1 MVTVTRCGET
11 RESGTIPPPTRAST
25 PAGERDDPLAAGSAR
40 REIDR
45 LLIGGRLGKR
55 IKFAVDSGDELLAPA
70 EAELRTV
77 IRGTGDAI
85 EEGDIVTLYLLIANA
100 STGEVLYSD
109 YNTGAP
115 DQVPFDRRTFFM
127 LHQMMDGAT
136 YGSRV
141 VALADYQGLLR
152 SSSRNREVSNPDD
165 PFLMIA
171 DFMNQQEPIPPARSQ
186 QVVDVAPWTQPRVIE
201 RGGLP
206 AGLDFDGIREPA
218 LDEPVQ
224 RVILGEGLG
233 PRITRT
239 SGVALEFLGSVY
251 GAALPFDDTFGRNP
265 RAEGQLPLLSRGWSI
280 GLDGVREGSRV
291 LLQVPP
297 ALSQTPRGRP
307 PFIPE
312 FTTVWFVIDVVE
324 VHNGFP

>member
-1 MVTVTRCGET
+1 MVTFTGCGEP
-11 RESGTIPPPTRAST
+11 RESATTPPPTQAST
-25 PAGERDDPLAAGSAR
+25 PAGELDASPAAGSSR

-55 IKFAVDSGDELLAPA
+55 VKFAVGSGDELLAPA

-77 IRGTGDAI
+77 VRGGGDVI
-85 EEGDIVTLYLLIANA
+85 EEGDIVTLYVLIANA
-100 STGEVLYSD
+100 STGEILHSD
-109 YNTGAP
+109 HATGAP

-152 SSSRNREVSNPDD
+152 STSSNREVSNPDD

-171 DFMNQQEPIPPARSQ
+171 DFMKEQEPIPPARTHK
-186 QVVDVAPWTQPRVIE
+186 VVDVGPWTQPRVIE

-206 AGLDFDGIREPA
+206 AGLDFEGIREPA

-224 RVILGEGLG
+224 RVILREGLG

-251 GAALPFDDTFGRNP
+251 GAVRPFDDTFGRNS
-265 RAEGQLPLLSRGWSI
+265 RAAEALPLLSRGWSI

-312 FTTVWFVIDVVE
+312 FTTVWFVIDVVA
-324 VHNGFP
+324 VHNVFP